1 MSKKTNINKALPVA
15 VRTQRELAVL
25 IGCDDSLIRSWRQ
38 KGWTVFDNKNRYL
51 VIPTVKNVFQKR
63 QQAGAL
69 PGTDSLTQFIKKHNL
84 IEEIGLV
91 SPPKKNEGE
100 GEEVHPLDAMN
111 AAKLREREA
120 VADLRETQ
128 AAKLRG
134 ELVVLA
140 DVQMAYT
147 QALSEAKAA
156 IESLPSRVARLVV
169 GMSDVHEIRRVI
181 AREVEILLAGVS
193 DSPPKLD

>member
-1 MSKKTNINKALPVA
+1 MSKKANINKALPVA

-25 IGCDDSLIRSWRQ
+25 IGCDDSLIRTWRQ

-91 SPPKKNEGE
+91 QPPEAG
-100 GEEVHPLDAMN
+100 GGEVHPLDAMN

-128 AAKLRG
+128 AARLRG

-147 QALSEAKAA
+147 MALSEAKAA
-156 IESLPSRVARLVV
+156 IESLPGRVARLVV

-181 AREVEILLAGVS
+181 ARETEILLEGVS
-193 DSPPKLD
+193 DNPPKLD

>member
-1 MSKKTNINKALPVA
+1 MSKKANINKALPVA

-25 IGCDDSLIRSWRQ
+25 IGCDDSLIRTWRQ

-91 SPPKKNEGE
+91 SSPKKNDE
-100 GEEVHPLDAMN
+100 EEVHPLDAMN

-128 AAKLRG
+128 AARLRG

-147 QALSEAKAA
+147 MALSEAKAA
-156 IESLPSRVARLVV
+156 IESLPGRVARLVV

-181 AREVEILLAGVS
+181 ARETEILLAGVS
-193 DSPPKLD
+193 DNPPKLE

>member
-1 MSKKTNINKALPVA
+1 MPKKANINKALPVA

-25 IGCDDSLIRSWRQ
+25 IGCDDSLIRTWRQ
-38 KGWTVFDNKNRYL
+38 KGWAVFDNKNRYL

-63 QQAGAL
+63 QQAGA
-69 PGTDSLTQFIKKHNL
+69 PAGTDSLTQFIKKHNL

-91 SPPKKNEGE
+91 SPPEKNDE
-100 GEEVHPLDAMN
+100 EEVHPLDAMN

-128 AAKLRG
+128 AARLRG

-156 IESLPSRVARLVV
+156 IESLPKRAARLVV
-169 GMSDVHEIRRVI
+169 SMSDVHEIRRVI

-193 DSPPKLD
+193 DNPPKLE